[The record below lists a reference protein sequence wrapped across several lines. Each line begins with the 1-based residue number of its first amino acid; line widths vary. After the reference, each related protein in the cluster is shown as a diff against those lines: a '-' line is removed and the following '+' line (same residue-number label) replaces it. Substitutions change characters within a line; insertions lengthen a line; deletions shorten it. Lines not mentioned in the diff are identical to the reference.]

1 MYPSTSPQTIPTS
14 QSKRVLRYRKTKNL
28 KLVHTGTPDKHGL
41 HGFVDSDWANSQN
54 RKSIGGYAFMLG
66 NSGILWSSKKQTLV
80 AQSTK
85 AEYTVF
91 NEATLEAL

>member
-28 KLVHTGTPDKHGL
+28 KLVYTGTLDKHDL
-41 HGFVDSDWANSQN
+41 HGFVDSDWAKSKN

-66 NSGILWSSKKQTLV
+66 NAAIS
-80 AQSTK
+80 
-85 AEYTVF
+85 
-91 NEATLEAL
+91 